1 MPVYAKKK
9 NLQMQHDPHE
19 FELYFDQISLQNY
32 FNELWI
38 LLCPLKVKVLDS
50 STNRNEIKKN
60 YLQFNSDVF

>member
-1 MPVYAKKK
+1 
-9 NLQMQHDPHE
+9 MQHDPHE